1 MTLTFGIEI
10 ETTGIPYD
18 VVGNKLRERG
28 LKGCKSV
35 YDGSPS
41 VDAEIVTP
49 VLALCQRAVSRYNAR
64 GTFYRR

>member
-28 LKGCKSV
+28 IKGCKSV
-35 YDGSPS
+35 YDGTPS
-41 VDAEIVTP
+41 VDAEIVSP
-49 VLALCQRAVSRYNAR
+49 VFAL
-64 GTFYRR
+64 